1 MKRCMAILLSV
12 LLTIGCFGCI
22 SSGLIRYANADKY
35 TAGDFTYDA
44 SEITAVD
51 IDWAAGDITL
61 KNGTGTLSVS
71 ESGGDTLD
79 KADQLH
85 WWIDGS
91 TLKIKYCESGRIST
105 VSASQKDLTVELPNF
120 ADLKI
125 DIASGKIA
133 AENMLNLGVLDVN
146 TASGGVGIEY
156 LSAKEVKIDSA
167 SGGVNLAHASVSGTI
182 RIDSASGGVSSEILS
197 ADSVRI
203 DVASGGVK
211 LRVGMVNSI
220 DIDSASGGVNLQ
232 LVSPERGAKVR
243 CESVS
248 GKVNIKLPYEKS
260 GSTYKIGLG
269 DIDVKIDA
277 VSGTI
282 TVE

>member
-146 TASGGVGIEY
+146 SASGGIGIEY
-156 LSAKEVKIDSA
+156 LSAKDVRIDTA
-167 SGGVNLAHASVSGTI
+167 SGGVYIAHASVSGAFKV
-182 RIDSASGGVSSEILS
+182 DSASGGVSSEQIS
-197 ADSVRI
+197 ADSIRI
-203 DVASGGVK
+203 DVASGGVT
-211 LRVGMVNSI
+211 LGVMAANTVN
-220 DIDSASGGVNLQ
+220 IDSVSGGVKLK
-232 LVSPERGAKVR
+232 LLSPERGASVR
-243 CESVS
+243 CETAS

>member
-1 MKRCMAILLSV
+1 MKRFMTVLLSV
-12 LLTIGCFGCI
+12 LLTVGCIGCT
-22 SSGLIRYANADKY
+22 SSGLIRYANAEKY
-35 TAGDFTYDA
+35 TAGGFTYEA

-61 KNGTGTLSVS
+61 QSGKGTLSVS
-71 ESGGDTLD
+71 ESGGETLD
-79 KADQLH
+79 EADRLH

-105 VSASQKDLTVELPNF
+105 VSASQKDLTVELPDF
-120 ADLKI
+120 VDLKI

-156 LSAKEVKIDSA
+156 LSAKEVKIDTA
-167 SGGVNLAHASVSGTI
+167 SGGVNLAHAVISGAI
-182 RIDSASGGVSSEILS
+182 RINSASGGVTSEILG

-211 LRVGMVNSI
+211 LRVNMVNSI
-220 DIDSASGGVNLQ
+220 DIDSVSGGVNLQ
-232 LVSPERGAKVR
+232 LASPERGAKVR
-243 CESVS
+243 CETVS
-248 GKVNIKLPYEKS
+248 GTVNIKLPYEKS
-260 GSTYKIGLG
+260 GKTYTIGLG
-269 DIDVKIDA
+269 DIDVSIDA